1 MNEITMIPVDQLIHH
16 PNNPRLDLGDLTE
29 LTESIRSQ
37 GVLQNLTVVK
47 GHMMTKEEWIEAA
60 RAEGATKISAESSY
74 DPENAWVSD
83 GYTVVIGNRRMEAAK
98 LAGLAEVPCVITN
111 MDYNTQIATM
121 LTENMHRT
129 DLTLYE
135 QAQGIQMMMDL
146 GLSQGQISEMTGFSR
161 TTIKRRAEMARL
173 DKETL
178 KEKCTQLTMDEMDLL
193 TKIRDIDKRNE
204 LLKEAGTN
212 NFKWKVMSAVS
223 EQKMQDTYN
232 QVKYILKQAGC
243 IEKNVRGIEDFWG
256 KYEYLPYAT
265 RINLDNYKAGENILP
280 EDERQ
285 LFFFR
290 EYGFVRFW
298 AEKRKVTVSADE
310 DEEPEEPEELSEE
323 EIQRRQEAEEVR
335 KVWMELEEIEE
346 QAKESREEFIKTLTV
361 KQKDSRKALDW
372 MIVSLA
378 VGFTADAMGTLSPDE
393 AEDAEDEDLFYLKW
407 TREQVDTNPTFYA
420 ELMNKAFF
428 DDQSCVMNKWRR
440 GCKPEYSRN
449 LAMIT
454 GYEWLEDFG
463 YPISDEERAYLDGT
477 LDCYGKAEE

>member
-1 MNEITMIPVDQLIHH
+1 MNTITMIPIDQLYHH
-16 PNNPRLDLGDLTE
+16 PHNPRLDLGDLTE

-37 GVLQNLTVVK
+37 GVLQNLTVVP
-47 GHMMTKEEWIEAA
+47 
-60 RAEGATKISAESSY
+60 
-74 DPENAWVSD
+74 DPESE
-83 GYTVVIGNRRMEAAK
+83 GYLVLIGNRRFEAARM
-98 LAGLAEVPCVITN
+98 AGLDELPCSIVD
-111 MDYNTQIATM
+111 MDETDQIATM

-146 GLSQGQISEMTGFSR
+146 GLTETQISEMTGFSR

-178 KEKCTQLTMDEMDLL
+178 KEKCTQLTMDEMDQLM
-193 TKIRDIDKRNE
+193 KIRDIDKRNE
-204 LLKEAGTN
+204 LLKKAGTD
-212 NFKWKVMSAVS
+212 NFKWLVGEAIK
-223 EQKMQDTYN
+223 EQKREDTYN
-232 QVKYILKQAGC
+232 QVKHILLQAGC
-243 IEKNVRGIEDFWG
+243 IEKSTRGVTDFWK
-256 KYEYLPYAT
+256 KYEYLLYST
-265 RINLDNYKAGENILP
+265 SIDLDEYKAGENILP
-280 EDERQ
+280 EDNRQ
-285 LFFFR
+285 LFFCR
-290 EYGFVRFW
+290 EYGYVRFW
-298 AEKRKVTVSADE
+298 AEQRKGTVSTDE
-310 DEEPEEPEELSEE
+310 AVEPAELSEE
-323 EIQRRQEAEEVR
+323 EIARRQEMEEVR
-335 KVWMELEEIEE
+335 NAWAKLEEIENH
-346 QAKESREEFIKTLTV
+346 ARESREEFIKTLTV

-378 VGFTADAMGTLSPDE
+378 VGFTADALGTLSPDE

-420 ELMNKAFF
+420 EIMNKAFF

-463 YPISDEERAYLDGT
+463 YPISDEERDYLYGR
-477 LDCYGKAEE
+477 LDCYGEAEDE

>member
-1 MNEITMIPVDQLIHH
+1 MNTITMIPIEKLLHH
-16 PNNPRLDLGDLTE
+16 PHNPRLDLGDMTE

-37 GVLQNLTVVK
+37 GVLQNLTVVP
-47 GHMMTKEEWIEAA
+47 
-60 RAEGATKISAESSY
+60 
-74 DPENAWVSD
+74 DPESE
-83 GYTVVIGNRRMEAAK
+83 GYLVLIGNRRFEAARM
-98 LAGLAEVPCVITN
+98 AGLDELPCSIVD
-111 MDYNTQIATM
+111 MDETDQIATM

-178 KEKCTQLTMDEMDLL
+178 KEKCTQLTMDDMDQLM
-193 TKIRDIDKRNE
+193 KIRDMDKRNE

-212 NFKWKVMSAVS
+212 NFKWKIMSAVS
-223 EQKMQDTYN
+223 EQKMQDAYN

-243 IEKNVRGIEDFWG
+243 IEKNVRGVTDFWE

-265 RINLDNYKAGENILP
+265 SINLDNYKAGENILP
-280 EDERQ
+280 EDDRQ
-285 LFFFR
+285 LFFFK

-310 DEEPEEPEELSEE
+310 SEDPEEPEELSEE

-335 KVWMELEEIEE
+335 NAWAKLEEIEKH
-346 QAKESREEFIKTLTV
+346 ATESREEFIKTLTV
-361 KQKDSRKALDW
+361 KQKDNRKALDW

-378 VGFTADAMGTLSPDE
+378 VVFTADALGILSPDE
-393 AEDAEDEDLFYLKW
+393 GEDAEDEDLFYLKW

-420 ELMNKAFF
+420 ESMNKAFF
-428 DDQSCVMNKWRR
+428 DDQSCVKNKWRR
-440 GCKPEYSRN
+440 GEKPEYCRN
-449 LAMIT
+449 ITMIT
-454 GYEWLEDFG
+454 GYDWLEDFG
-463 YPISDEERAYLDGT
+463 YPISDEERDYLYGR
-477 LDCYGKAEE
+477 LDCYGTEEE

>member
-1 MNEITMIPVDQLIHH
+1 MNEITMIPVDQLVHH
-16 PNNPRLDLGDLTE
+16 PHNPRLDMGDLTE

-37 GVLQNLTVVK
+37 GVLQNLTVVP
-47 GHMMTKEEWIEAA
+47 EA
-60 RAEGATKISAESSY
+60 EYPGDDHY
-74 DPENAWVSD
+74 L
-83 GYTVVIGNRRMEAAK
+83 VVIGNRRMEAAK
-98 LAGLAEVPCVITN
+98 LAGLAEVPCVISD
-111 MDYNTQIATM
+111 MDYNEQIATM
-121 LTENMHRT
+121 LIENMHRS
-129 DLTLYE
+129 DLTMYE

-146 GLSQGQISEMTGFSR
+146 GMTQGQISEMTGFSR
-161 TTIKRRAEMARL
+161 TTVKRRLEMAKL

-178 KEKCTQLTMDEMDLL
+178 KEKCTQVTMDDMDQLMQ
-193 TKIRDIDKRNE
+193 IRDIDKRNE

-212 NFKWKVMSAVS
+212 NFKWKVTSAVS
-223 EQKMQDTYN
+223 EQKMQDAYN

-243 IEKNVRGIEDFWG
+243 IEKNVRGVTDFWQ

-265 RINLDNYKAGENILP
+265 RINLDNYRAGENILP

-285 LFFFR
+285 LFFCR

-310 DEEPEEPEELSEE
+310 AEDPEEPEELSEE

-335 KVWMELEEIEE
+335 KAWMELEEIEE
-346 QAKESREEFIKTLTV
+346 QAKQSREEFIKTLTV

-372 MIVSLA
+372 MMISLA
-378 VGFTADAMGTLSPDE
+378 VGFTADALGTLSPDE

-407 TREQVDTNPTFYA
+407 TKEQVDTNPTFYA
-420 ELMNKAFF
+420 EIMNKAFF
-428 DDQSCVMNKWRR
+428 DDQSCVMNKWWR

-449 LAMIT
+449 LAVIT
-454 GYEWLEDFG
+454 GYEWLADFG

-477 LDCYGKAEE
+477 LDCYGKADE

>member
-1 MNEITMIPVDQLIHH
+1 MIPIDQLLHH
-16 PNNPRLDLGDLTE
+16 PHNPRLDLGDLTE

-37 GVLQNLTVVK
+37 GVLQNLTVVP
-47 GHMMTKEEWIEAA
+47 EA
-60 RAEGATKISAESSY
+60 EFPGDDHY
-74 DPENAWVSD
+74 L
-83 GYTVVIGNRRMEAAK
+83 VVIGNRRMEAAK
-98 LAGLAEVPCVITN
+98 LAGLAEVPCVISD
-111 MDYNTQIATM
+111 MDFNTQIATM

-193 TKIRDIDKRNE
+193 MQIRDIDKRNE

-212 NFKWKVMSAVS
+212 NFKWKVTSAVS
-223 EQKMQDTYN
+223 EQKMQDAYN

-243 IEKNVRGIEDFWG
+243 IEKNVRGVTDFWE

-265 RINLDNYKAGENILP
+265 SINLDNYRAGENILP
-280 EDERQ
+280 EDDRQ
-285 LFFFR
+285 LFFFK

-310 DEEPEEPEELSEE
+310 DDENDEAQAPAELSEE

-335 KVWMELEEIEE
+335 KAWMELEEIEE
-346 QAKESREEFIKTLTV
+346 QAKQSREEFIKTLTV

-372 MIVSLA
+372 MIASMA
-378 VGFTADAMGTLSPDE
+378 VGNIEDALSYLMPDE
-393 AEDAEDEDLFYLKW
+393 TPEGENEWEFCLKW
-407 TREQVDTNPTFYA
+407 TWEQIDTNPNLYA
-420 ELMNKAFF
+420 QIMYEAFF
-428 DDQSCVMNKWRR
+428 DNNSCVKNRWRR
-440 GCKPEYSRN
+440 GCKPEYDRN

-454 GYEWLEDFG
+454 GYDWLEAFG
-463 YPISDEERAYLDGT
+463 YPISDEERNYLDGR
-477 LDCYGKAEE
+477 LDCFGKEEE